1 MAVAA
6 APAAAQEA
14 LGEGMTIYMQ
24 MGGNPGDGATL
35 PRTNGARAA
44 AQAFGVPTW
53 SSSTPAWLPE
63 QMLNHFREALAADP
77 DCIVIMGHPG
87 SGAFAD
93 LVAEAQERGIIVT
106 SGNAPLTE
114 LFEQYQAKGFGYAGV
129 ELYAGGWLTGK
140 KMVEVGNLKAGDKA
154 LEYGLLAEA
163 ERGQSDRGLKEA
175 LEDSGLQ
182 VDYIEISPEVNS
194 DASLAVPILTSYLA
208 SNPDVKAIG
217 TQHGNVTSFIP
228 KALEDAGKKPGEVTV
243 GGIDLVPAT
252 IDGLQDGWITVVLD
266 QQLYLQGFLP
276 VTQCVLSKKYGFTGL
291 DINTGSGVVTPE
303 TIDQLVPLIESR
315 HPVDRTAGRWRRA
328 ALPSSPLAPAQKERN
343 AARRHAPT
351 ICPGCA
357 STMGDRRKAGD
368 RVVRAVRARA
378 AFCPIAA
385 GGDDVAAGDC

>member
-1 MAVAA
+1 MRSQLVAGAALGAVLLAG
-6 APAAAQEA
+6 APLAAQEP
-14 LGEGMTIYMQ
+14 LGAGMTIYMQ

-44 AQAFGVPTW
+44 AAAFGVD
-53 SSSTPAWLPE
+53 SLVEQYSGWLPE

-87 SGAFAD
+87 SDAFAD
-93 LVAEAQERGIIVT
+93 LVAEAEQRDIVVT

-114 LFEQYQAKGFGYAGV
+114 LFEQYQAEGFGYAGV

-140 KMVEVGNLKAGDKA
+140 RMVEVGDLQPGDKA
-154 LEYGLLAEA
+154 LVYGLLAEA

-175 LEDSGLQ
+175 LEDAGLE
-182 VDYIEISPEVNS
+182 VDYIEISPEVNN

-228 KALEDAGKKPGEVTV
+228 KALEDAGKSPGDVIV

-276 VTQCVLSKKYGFTGL
+276 VTQCVLSKKYGLTGL
-291 DINTGSGVVTPE
+291 SINTGSGVVTPE
-303 TIDQLVPLIESR
+303 TIDELVPLIE
-315 HPVDRTAGRWRRA
+315 AGIR
-328 ALPSSPLAPAQKERN
+328 
-343 AARRHAPT
+343 
-351 ICPGCA
+351 
-357 STMGDRRKAGD
+357 
-368 RVVRAVRARA
+368 
-378 AFCPIAA
+378 
-385 GGDDVAAGDC
+385 

>member
-1 MAVAA
+1 MIGTWRGVMLAAALPLAMAV
-6 APAAAQEA
+6 PAQAQEA

-44 AQAFGVPTW
+44 AAAFGVENLIEQY
-53 SSSTPAWLPE
+53 SGWLPE
-63 QMLNHFREALAADP
+63 EMLNHFREALAADP

-93 LVAEAQERGIIVT
+93 LVADAEERGVVVT

-114 LFEQYQAKGFGYAGV
+114 LFEQYQAQGFGYAGV

-140 KMVEVGNLKAGDKA
+140 QMVEVGNLQPGDKA
-154 LEYGLLAEA
+154 LEYGLMAEA

-182 VDYIEISPEVNS
+182 VDYIEISPEVNN
-194 DASLAVPILTSYLA
+194 DASLSVPILTSYLA

-217 TQHGNVTSFIP
+217 TQHGNITSFIP
-228 KALEDAGKKPGEVTV
+228 KALEDAGKRPGEVTV
-243 GGIDLVPAT
+243 GGIDLVPAA

-276 VTQCVLSKKYGFTGL
+276 VTQCVLSKKYGLTGL
-291 DINTGSGVVTPE
+291 SINTGSGVVTPQ
-303 TIDQLVPLIESR
+303 TIDALVPLIE
-315 HPVDRTAGRWRRA
+315 AGIR
-328 ALPSSPLAPAQKERN
+328 
-343 AARRHAPT
+343 
-351 ICPGCA
+351 
-357 STMGDRRKAGD
+357 
-368 RVVRAVRARA
+368 
-378 AFCPIAA
+378 
-385 GGDDVAAGDC
+385 

>member
-1 MAVAA
+1 M
-6 APAAAQEA
+6 
-14 LGEGMTIYMQ
+14 
-24 MGGNPGDGATL
+24 
-35 PRTNGARAA
+35 
-44 AQAFGVPTW
+44 
-53 SSSTPAWLPE
+53 
-63 QMLNHFREALAADP
+63 
-77 DCIVIMGHPG
+77 
-87 SGAFAD
+87 
-93 LVAEAQERGIIVT
+93 VT

-114 LFEQYQAKGFGYAGV
+114 LFEKYQAEGFGYAGV

-140 KMVEVGNLKAGDKA
+140 KMVEVGKLQAGDKA

-163 ERGQSDRGLKEA
+163 ERGQSDRGVKEA

-228 KALEDAGKKPGEVTV
+228 KALEDAGKKPGDVTV

-303 TIDQLVPLIESR
+303 TIDQLVPLIESGIR
-315 HPVDRTAGRWRRA
+315 
-328 ALPSSPLAPAQKERN
+328 
-343 AARRHAPT
+343 
-351 ICPGCA
+351 
-357 STMGDRRKAGD
+357 
-368 RVVRAVRARA
+368 
-378 AFCPIAA
+378 
-385 GGDDVAAGDC
+385 

>member
-1 MAVAA
+1 MIGIWRGVTLAAVLPLVAA
-6 APAAAQEA
+6 TLPAAAQDT
-14 LGEGMTIYMQ
+14 LGGGMTIYMQ

-44 AQAFGVPTW
+44 AEAFGVENLIEQY
-53 SSSTPAWLPE
+53 SGWLPE
-63 QMLNHFREALAADP
+63 EMLNHFREALAAGP

-87 SGAFAD
+87 AGAFAD
-93 LVAEAQERGIIVT
+93 LVAEAEGQGIVVT

-114 LFEQYQAKGFGYAGV
+114 LFEQYQAQGFGYAGV

-140 KMVEVGNLKAGDKA
+140 QMVEVGDLQPGDKA

-182 VDYIEISPEVNS
+182 VDYIEISPEANN
-194 DASLAVPILTSYLA
+194 DASLSVPILTSYLA

-217 TQHGNVTSFIP
+217 TQHGNITSFIP
-228 KALEDAGKKPGEVTV
+228 KALEDAGKKPGDVIV

-276 VTQCVLSKKYGFTGL
+276 VTQCVLSKKYGLTGL
-291 DINTGSGVVTPE
+291 SINTGSGVVTPE
-303 TIDQLVPLIESR
+303 TIDALVPLIE
-315 HPVDRTAGRWRRA
+315 AGIR
-328 ALPSSPLAPAQKERN
+328 
-343 AARRHAPT
+343 
-351 ICPGCA
+351 
-357 STMGDRRKAGD
+357 
-368 RVVRAVRARA
+368 
-378 AFCPIAA
+378 
-385 GGDDVAAGDC
+385 